1 MVGRYL
7 SLGLALTVAT
17 VAPAEAQQADSLPPG
32 VTAKM
37 VTDGGGLFKGAG
49 LCTACHGAD
58 AKGVPNLGPDLSD
71 AKWLHS
77 KGSYDEIVKQVMAG
91 VTADKSTTGI
101 VMPPKGGSQLTD
113 DQVKAVSAYVWTLS
127 RGKK

>member
-1 MVGRYL
+1 MAGRHL
-7 SLGLALTVAT
+7 RLALGLLVLTGA
-17 VAPAEAQQADSLPPG
+17 AAQAQQADSLPPG

-37 VTDGGGLFKGAG
+37 VTDGAALFKGAG
-49 LCTACHGAD
+49 LCTACHGVD
-58 AKGVPNLGPDLSD
+58 AKGVPNLGPDLTD

-77 KGSYDEIVKQVMAG
+77 KGSYDEIVKQIMAG

-101 VMPPKGGSQLTD
+101 VMPPKGGSSLTD
-113 DQVKAVSAYVWTLS
+113 DQVKWVSAYVWTLG